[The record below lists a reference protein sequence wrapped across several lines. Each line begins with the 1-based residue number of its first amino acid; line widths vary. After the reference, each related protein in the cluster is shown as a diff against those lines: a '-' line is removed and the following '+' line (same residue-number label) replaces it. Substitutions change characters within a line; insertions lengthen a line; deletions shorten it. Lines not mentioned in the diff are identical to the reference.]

1 MICNKCGMQN
11 PDGSAFCSYCGATM
25 EAPRQTRSNND
36 YSQPIDRQP
45 DYQPEYQPDY
55 PSTQHYQQPRRSYSQ
70 QSYGYPRQVNPR
82 LNAPGSNKSEKVL
95 FIIAGVLAC
104 IAFILP
110 FLPSMTLDF
119 TGLEKIIGS
128 GIQSIGLKQKYSL
141 NAFSFASSLNDATLM
156 PGIPIQYASIIRGI
170 GTFAVMIFVV
180 PMAILVPWAVLSFM
194 RKKIAGVFGI
204 VSSTF
209 LLAGSIMWFGLMKIL
224 QSVFESIFQTGSYSG
239 YNSEYYNVLSNMV
252 KLTPVPIFLIII
264 AIAGIAI
271 SIAQLF
277 FIVKKNNSN

>member
-1 MICNKCGMQN
+1 
-11 PDGSAFCSYCGATM
+11 
-25 EAPRQTRSNND
+25 
-36 YSQPIDRQP
+36 
-45 DYQPEYQPDY
+45 
-55 PSTQHYQQPRRSYSQ
+55 
-70 QSYGYPRQVNPR
+70 
-82 LNAPGSNKSEKVL
+82 
-95 FIIAGVLAC
+95 
-104 IAFILP
+104 
-110 FLPSMTLDF
+110 MTLDF